1 MMLKKLFGNA
11 LTDLGTLEGDYRV
24 SQLQSD
30 ISQGILYM
38 SIVGVSNLA
47 LLHVDAILFSERL
60 NPFLWMVVYRVGY
73 VLVTALLGV
82 LMKRTTRVR
91 SFDRLM
97 SGWILFTIVFLL
109 LINFTRPVN
118 YMMSAIDTLVPF
130 VIYVLSPLRIQK
142 TAALALAFSTGTI
155 IIGVAFKSGIDPLFL
170 NVAVIGQIIS
180 HMLGWVSNLQ
190 IQTYRRKSFR
200 AFIDEK
206 DAKEMVAYLANI
218 DPLTKSL
225 TRRQFM
231 NIAESE
237 LRRYLRY
244 RRPLSILILDADR
257 FKGIND
263 AYGHHAGDL
272 VLRSLSLIAME
283 HKRAQDTFGRLG
295 GEEFGL
301 IMPETALGQAVIVAE
316 RIRRIWEES
325 PVKLDEELIHST
337 MSIGVAEAVS
347 TDQSLEDL
355 LRRADRMLYKAKEQ
369 GRNCVVAE

>member
-1 MMLKKLFGNA
+1 MLKKLFGNA
-11 LTDLGTLEGDYRV
+11 LTDLGNLEGDYRV
-24 SQLQSD
+24 SQLKSD
-30 ISQGILYM
+30 ISQSILYM
-38 SIVGVSNLA
+38 SIVGLSNLA
-47 LLHVDAILFSERL
+47 LLWVDAILFGDRL
-60 NPFLWMVVYRVGY
+60 TPFLWMVVYRVGY
-73 VLVTALLGV
+73 VLVTV
-82 LMKRTTRVR
+82 LFGIFMKRATRVR
-91 SFDRLM
+91 TFDHLL
-97 SGWILFTIVFLL
+97 SGWIMVTIAFLIS
-109 LINFTRPVN
+109 INFTRPSD
-118 YMMSAIDTLVPF
+118 YLMTSFDSLVPF

-142 TAALALAFSTGTI
+142 TAALALIFSFGTLFV
-155 IIGVAFKSGIDPLFL
+155 GFTFKTEVDSLHL
-170 NVAVIGQIIS
+170 NLAVFGQVVS

-190 IQTYRRKSFR
+190 IQTYRRKSFQ

-237 LRRYLRY
+237 FRRYQRY

-257 FKGIND
+257 FKRIND
-263 AYGHHAGDL
+263 TYGHHAGDL
-272 VLRSLSLIAME
+272 VLRSLSLVAME
-283 HKRAQDTFGRLG
+283 QKRAQDTFGRLG

-301 IMPETALGQAVIVAE
+301 IMPETALQQAVIVAE

-325 PVKLDEELIHST
+325 PVTLDEELIRST

-369 GRNCVVAE
+369 GRNRVVAE

>member
-1 MMLKKLFGNA
+1 MFKKLFGNA
-11 LTDLGTLEGDYRV
+11 LTDLGNLEGDYRV
-24 SQLQSD
+24 SQLQTD
-30 ISQGILYM
+30 ISQGLRYM
-38 SIVGVSNLA
+38 FIVGVSNLA
-47 LLHVDAILFSERL
+47 LLHVDAILFSGHL
-60 NPFLWMVVYRVGY
+60 NPFLWMIIYRVGY
-73 VLVTALLGV
+73 MLVTAFMGV

-97 SGWILFTIVFLL
+97 SGWILFTIVSLL
-109 LINFTRPVN
+109 LANFTRPVN

-155 IIGVAFKSGIDPLFL
+155 IIGAAFKTGIDPLLL

-190 IQTYRRKSFR
+190 IQTYRRKSFQ

-231 NIAESE
+231 SIAESE
-237 LRRYLRY
+237 FLRYLRY

-257 FKGIND
+257 FKDIND

-272 VLRSLSLIAME
+272 VLRSLSLVAMD

-301 IMPETALGQAVIVAE
+301 IMPETALEQAVIVAE

-325 PVKLDEELIHST
+325 PVRLDEELIRST

>member
-1 MMLKKLFGNA
+1 MLKKLFGNA
-11 LTDLGTLEGDYRV
+11 LTDLGNLEGDYRV
-24 SQLQSD
+24 SQLQTD

-47 LLHVDAILFSERL
+47 LLYVDAILFSGRL

-73 VLVTALLGV
+73 VLVTAILGL

-97 SGWILFTIVFLL
+97 TGWILFTIVFLL

-142 TAALALAFSTGTI
+142 TAALALAFSIGTI
-155 IIGVAFKSGIDPLFL
+155 IIGVAFKTGIDPLIL
-170 NVAVIGQIIS
+170 NVAIIGQIIS
-180 HMLGWVSNLQ
+180 NMLGWVSNLQ
-190 IQTYRRKSFR
+190 IQTYRRKSFQ

-237 LRRYLRY
+237 FRRFLRY

-272 VLRSLSLIAME
+272 VLRSLSLTAME
-283 HKRAQDTFGRLG
+283 YKRAQDTFGRLG

-301 IMPETALGQAVIVAE
+301 IMPETALEKAVIVAE

-325 PVKLDEELIHST
+325 PVKLDEVQIRST
-337 MSIGVAEAVS
+337 ISIGVAEAVS